1 MNTQTRLIALLC
13 LLLAVFALSVGL
25 LRESQKRESSQMLG
39 QIAQERAVLTERLL
53 DLTGQTLRNFANDY
67 SNWSEMFQFI
77 DKPDPNWAAVNIDA
91 SLANFNAHAA
101 WVICANGKQIH
112 GAVRGIDETL
122 RTPPFPVADVLPM
135 LQRTK
140 FAHFFVAS
148 KAGLLEIR
156 AGPIQ
161 PSEDT
166 ARTTAP
172 HGWFIVGR
180 LWDDDYRRSLEQVLE
195 SNVQLLA
202 PGRSAPATPS
212 SEVVTER
219 KLADWTGRTAA
230 VFRAV
235 YRVRTAE
242 PVDVGNDYEI
252 LLFLVF
258 GGIVIVT
265 TVIGI
270 TRWVVRP
277 LRRLEQ
283 SLAENSPAPL
293 HTLALQPDIF
303 GRLATL
309 VAGSFEH
316 RRELEREIEE
326 RRRAEAALR
335 QSREEL
341 RQSSDLKGR
350 LARDLHD
357 GVIQSIYA
365 AGLGL
370 EGMRSSLAR
379 DPAAAERK
387 LDAAQN
393 ALNQTIREVR
403 SFIQGLEPEA
413 ADRPEFGQVLRSLIT
428 TLQSLHPV
436 EFALQIDL
444 PPATLSAREEVH
456 TLQIVRECVSN
467 ALRHG
472 GARHITIQLVREA
485 AGPVLHVRDDGAGFD
500 TAHVQRGSGLANLA
514 SRARE
519 IGATFTIASLIG
531 KGTDITL
538 RFSQRNSTP

>member
-1 MNTQTRLIALLC
+1 MKTQTRLIVLLC
-13 LLLAVFALSVGL
+13 LVLGVFALSVGL
-25 LRESQKRESSQMLG
+25 LRDSQKREGSQMFG
-39 QIAQERAVLTERLL
+39 QIAQERAALTERLL
-53 DLTGQTLRNFANDY
+53 ELTGQTLRNFANDY
-67 SNWSEMFQFI
+67 SNWGEMFQFI
-77 DKPDPNWAAVNIDA
+77 DKPDPNWATVNIDA
-91 SLANFNAHAA
+91 SLPNFNAHAA

-112 GAVRGIDETL
+112 GAVRGVDPAL
-122 RTPPFPVADVLPM
+122 RTPPFAVADVLPH
-135 LQRTK
+135 LRQKK
-140 FAHFFVAS
+140 FAHFFFAS

-172 HGWFIVGR
+172 HGWFIVAR
-180 LWDDDYRRSLEQVLE
+180 LWDSDYRRSLQQVLE
-195 SNVQLLA
+195 SDVQIVA
-202 PGRSAPATPS
+202 PGAEPPPASPN
-212 SEVVTER
+212 EVVTDR
-219 KLADWTGRTAA
+219 KLADWTGQTVA
-230 VFRAV
+230 VFRSV
-235 YRVRTAE
+235 HRVRTAE
-242 PVDVGNDYEI
+242 PIDIGNDYEI

-265 TVIGI
+265 TAIGV

-293 HTLALQPDIF
+293 HALAMQPDIF

-316 RRELEREIEE
+316 RQELEREIDE
-326 RRRAEAALR
+326 RRRAETALR

-341 RQSSDLKGR
+341 RQSSELKAR

-370 EGMRSSLAR
+370 EGVRASLSC

-387 LDAAQN
+387 LDAARD

-403 SFIQGLEPEA
+403 SFIQGLEPEF
-413 ADRPEFGQVLRSLIT
+413 ADRPEFDQVLRSLLT

-436 EFALQIDL
+436 QFELQIEL
-444 PPATLSAREEVH
+444 PAATLSAREEVH

-472 GARHITIQLVREA
+472 GARHIAIQLARETDR
-485 AGPVLHVRDDGAGFD
+485 PVLRIRDDGAGFD
-500 TAHVQRGSGLANLA
+500 AAHARRGSGLANLA
-514 SRARE
+514 SRASE
-519 IGATFTIASLIG
+519 IGATFTIASTIG
-531 KGTDITL
+531 KGTEITL
-538 RFSQRNSTP
+538 QFSQRPSTP

>member
-1 MNTQTRLIALLC
+1 MKTQTRLIALLC
-13 LLLAVFALSVGL
+13 LVLGVFALSVGL
-25 LRESQKRESSQMLG
+25 LRESQKRESRQMFG
-39 QIAQERAVLTERLL
+39 QIAQERAALTERLL

-67 SNWSEMFQFI
+67 SNWGEMFQFI
-77 DKPDPNWAAVNIDA
+77 DRPDPAWASVNIDA
-91 SLANFNAHAA
+91 SLPNFNAHAA
-101 WVICANGKQIH
+101 WVVCANGKQIH
-112 GAVRGIDETL
+112 GAVRGVDAAL
-122 RTPPFPVADVLPM
+122 RTPPFAIADVLPY
-135 LQRTK
+135 LRQNK
-140 FAHFFVAS
+140 FAHFFVS
-148 KAGLLEIR
+148 SPAGVLEIR

-172 HGWFIVGR
+172 HGWFIVAR
-180 LWDDDYRRSLEQVLE
+180 LWDADYQRSLQQVLE
-195 SNVQLLA
+195 SEVQLVA
-202 PGRSAPATPS
+202 PGTAAPPDTPN
-212 SEVVTER
+212 EIVTER
-219 KLADWTGRTAA
+219 KLTDWTGKTVAL
-230 VFRAV
+230 FRSAH
-235 YRVRTAE
+235 RVRTAE
-242 PVDVGNDYEI
+242 PVDIGNDYEI

-258 GGIVIVT
+258 GGIVIAA
-265 TVIGI
+265 TVIGV

-293 HTLALQPDIF
+293 RTLALQPDIF

-316 RRELEREIEE
+316 RQELEREIDE

-341 RQSSDLKGR
+341 RQSSELKAR

-370 EGMRSSLAR
+370 EGVRASLTR
-379 DPAAAERK
+379 DPTAAERK
-387 LDAAQN
+387 LDAARD

-403 SFIQGLEPEA
+403 SFIQGLEPEF

-436 EFALQIDL
+436 AFALQIDL

-472 GARHITIQLVREA
+472 GARHIAIQLAREDDH
-485 AGPVLHVRDDGAGFD
+485 PVLHLRDDGVGFD
-500 TAHVQRGSGLANLA
+500 AANVRRGSGLANLA
-514 SRARE
+514 SRATE
-519 IGATFTIASLIG
+519 IGATFTIASTLG

-538 RFSQRNSTP
+538 RFSPRPSTP